1 MNVREQIK
9 NGVLLMDGSMGSY
22 LSTIT
27 GKSSQ
32 DCELAVL
39 EQREMVKDVHRQ
51 YLEAGSQAILTNTYN
66 ANRVFCHGNDVL
78 VHQLIHEAVA
88 VAREAAEGYDAE
100 IFGDIGPIKGLE
112 NGQTGKEYTFV
123 ARQFIDA
130 GIRHFVFETNS
141 SAEGIPETM
150 QYIRDNTEDAFI
162 IVMFAVQADGY
173 SLEGYYYQD
182 LIQQISETGLA
193 DAVGLNCISGA
204 REMRNLFDQMEHEDI
219 LYSFMPSAGSPIVV
233 DNRLVYE
240 SDPQFFGRKMAE
252 LAGNGAKIL
261 GGCCGTTP
269 EHIRQVAR
277 FLASGTSS
285 VPRPGRGRTKVSAGT
300 AKQSVFWE
308 KLQRGEKVIAVEL
321 DPPTDAD
328 LTKFVQGAY
337 DLKESGADVITIA
350 DCPVGRVR
358 MDSSLLACKLEREV
372 GVEALPHLTCR
383 DRNINAT
390 KALLLGLYA
399 EGIRNVLLVTGDP
412 VPSAERDE
420 VKAVYQFNSRKLAT
434 FVASLGETILPEPF
448 HMFGALNVNARNFD
462 IQLQLAQ
469 EKERIGMVGFLTQ
482 PLLSPRAVENLK
494 KARQGLKG
502 YILAG
507 LLPPVSARNA
517 RFMDS
522 EINGIRVS
530 PEIIDQYEDLERE
543 EAEKLAVSL
552 MMQFAREAEPYVN
565 GYYMMTPFS
574 RTALIQQIIEAI
586 HREKLIG

>member
-27 GKSSQ
+27 GQSSQ

-39 EQREMVKDVHRQ
+39 EQRDIVKDIHQQ

-66 ANRVFCHGNDVL
+66 ANRVFCHGNDTL

-112 NGQTGKEYTFV
+112 DEQTGKEYSFV

-141 SAEGIPETM
+141 SAEGIPEAM
-150 QYIRDNTEDAFI
+150 QYIRENTEDAFI

-173 SLEGYYYQD
+173 SLEGYYYRD
-182 LIQQISETGLA
+182 LIRKITETGLA

-204 REMRNLFDQMEHEDI
+204 REMRNLFDQMEHEEI

-233 DNRLVYE
+233 DNRVVYE

-252 LAGNGAKIL
+252 LAANGARIL

-277 FLASGTSS
+277 FLAAGTSS
-285 VPRPGRGRTKVSAGT
+285 VPRPGRTREKVSSGT
-300 AKQSVFWE
+300 AKKSAFWE

-321 DPPTDAD
+321 DPPMDAD

-399 EGIRNVLLVTGDP
+399 EGIKNILLVTGDP

-420 VKAVYQFNSRKLAT
+420 VKAVYQFNSRKLAS

-469 EKERIGMVGFLTQ
+469 EKERIGMTGFLTQ

-494 KARQGLKG
+494 RAREGLKG

-507 LLPPVSARNA
+507 LFPPVSARNA

-522 EINGIRVS
+522 EVNGIRVS
-530 PEIIDQYEDLERE
+530 PEIIEQYEDLDRE
-543 EAEKLAVSL
+543 ESERLAVSL
-552 MMQFAREAEPYVN
+552 MTQFAREAEPYVN
-565 GYYMMTPFS
+565 GYYLMTPFS
-574 RTALIQQIIEAI
+574 RTALIQRIIGSIRE
-586 HREKLIG
+586 EKLI

>member
-27 GKSSQ
+27 GQSSQ

-39 EQREMVKDVHRQ
+39 EQRDIVKDIHQQ

-66 ANRVFCHGNDVL
+66 ANRVFCHGNDTL

-112 NGQTGKEYTFV
+112 DGQTGKEYSFV

-141 SAEGIPETM
+141 SAEGIPEAM
-150 QYIRDNTEDAFI
+150 QYIRENTEDAFI

-173 SLEGYYYQD
+173 SLEGYYYRD
-182 LIQQISETGLA
+182 LIRKITETGLA

-204 REMRNLFDQMEHEDI
+204 REMRNLFDQMEHEEI

-233 DNRLVYE
+233 DNRVVYE

-252 LAGNGAKIL
+252 LAANGARIL

-277 FLASGTSS
+277 FLAAGTSS
-285 VPRPGRGRTKVSAGT
+285 VPRPGRTRERVSSGT
-300 AKQSVFWE
+300 AKKSAFWE

-321 DPPTDAD
+321 DPPMDAD

-399 EGIRNVLLVTGDP
+399 EGIKNILLVTGDP

-420 VKAVYQFNSRKLAT
+420 VKAVYQFNSRKLAS

-469 EKERIGMVGFLTQ
+469 EKERIGMTGFLTQ

-494 KARQGLKG
+494 RAREGLKG

-507 LLPPVSARNA
+507 LFPPVSARNA

-522 EINGIRVS
+522 EVNGIRVA
-530 PEIIDQYEDLERE
+530 PEIIEQYEDLDRE
-543 EAEKLAVSL
+543 EAEQLSVSL
-552 MMQFAREAEPYVN
+552 MTQFARESEPYVN

-574 RTALIQQIIEAI
+574 RTALIQRIIESI
-586 HREKLIG
+586 REEKLI

>member
-27 GKSSQ
+27 GQSSQ

-39 EQREMVKDVHRQ
+39 EQRDIVKDIHQQ

-66 ANRVFCHGNDVL
+66 ANRVFCHGNDTL

-112 NGQTGKEYTFV
+112 DEQTGKEYSFV
-123 ARQFIDA
+123 ARQFIDT

-141 SAEGIPETM
+141 SAEGIPEAM
-150 QYIRDNTEDAFI
+150 RYIRENTEDAFI

-173 SLEGYYYQD
+173 SLEGYYYRD
-182 LIQQISETGLA
+182 LIRKITETGLA

-204 REMRNLFDQMEHEDI
+204 REMWNLFDQMEHEEI

-233 DNRLVYE
+233 DNRVVYE

-252 LAGNGAKIL
+252 LAANGARIL

-277 FLASGTSS
+277 FLAAGTSS
-285 VPRPGRGRTKVSAGT
+285 VPRLGRTREKVSSGT
-300 AKQSVFWE
+300 AKKSAFWE

-321 DPPTDAD
+321 DPPMDAD

-399 EGIRNVLLVTGDP
+399 EGIKNILLVTGDP

-420 VKAVYQFNSRKLAT
+420 VKAVYQFNSRKLAS

-469 EKERIGMVGFLTQ
+469 EKERIGMTGFLTQ

-494 KARQGLKG
+494 RARNGLNG

-507 LLPPVSARNA
+507 LFPPVSARNA

-522 EINGIRVS
+522 EVNGIRVS
-530 PEIIDQYEDLERE
+530 PEIIEQYEDLDRE
-543 EAEKLAVSL
+543 ESERLAVSL
-552 MMQFAREAEPYVN
+552 MTQFAREAEPFVN
-565 GYYMMTPFS
+565 GYYLMTPFS
-574 RTALIQQIIEAI
+574 RTALIQRIIESI
-586 HREKLIG
+586 REEKLI

>member
-27 GKSSQ
+27 GQSSQ

-39 EQREMVKDVHRQ
+39 EQRDIVKDIHQQ

-66 ANRVFCHGNDVL
+66 ANRVFCHGNDTL

-112 NGQTGKEYTFV
+112 DEQTGKEYSFV
-123 ARQFIDA
+123 ARQFIDT

-141 SAEGIPETM
+141 SAEGIPEAM
-150 QYIRDNTEDAFI
+150 QYIRENTEDAFI

-173 SLEGYYYQD
+173 SLEGYYYRD
-182 LIQQISETGLA
+182 LIRKITETGLA

-204 REMRNLFDQMEHEDI
+204 REMRNLFDQMEHEEI

-233 DNRLVYE
+233 DNRVVYE
-240 SDPQFFGRKMAE
+240 SDPKFFGRKMAE
-252 LAGNGAKIL
+252 LAANGARIL

-277 FLASGTSS
+277 FLAAGTSS
-285 VPRPGRGRTKVSAGT
+285 VPRPGRTREKVSSGT
-300 AKQSVFWE
+300 AKRSAFWE

-321 DPPTDAD
+321 DPPMDAD

-399 EGIRNVLLVTGDP
+399 EGIKNILLVTGDP

-420 VKAVYQFNSRKLAT
+420 VKAVYQFNSRKLAA

-469 EKERIGMVGFLTQ
+469 EKERIGMAGFLTQ

-494 KARQGLKG
+494 KARERLKG

-507 LLPPVSARNA
+507 LFPPVSARNA

-522 EINGIRVS
+522 EVNGIRVA
-530 PEIIDQYEDLERE
+530 PEIIEQYEDLDRE
-543 EAEKLAVSL
+543 EAEQLSVSL
-552 MMQFAREAEPYVN
+552 MTQFARESEPYVN

-574 RTALIQQIIEAI
+574 RTALIQRIIESI
-586 HREKLIG
+586 REEKLI

>member
-27 GKSSQ
+27 GQSSQ

-39 EQREMVKDVHRQ
+39 EQRDIVKDIHQQ

-66 ANRVFCHGNDVL
+66 ANRVFCHGNDTL

-112 NGQTGKEYTFV
+112 NGQTGKEYSFV

-141 SAEGIPETM
+141 SAEGIPEAM
-150 QYIRDNTEDAFI
+150 QYIRENTEDAFI

-173 SLEGYYYQD
+173 SLEGYYYRD
-182 LIQQISETGLA
+182 LIRKITETGLA

-204 REMRNLFDQMEHEDI
+204 REMRNLFDQMEHEEI

-233 DNRLVYE
+233 DNRVVYE

-252 LAGNGAKIL
+252 LAANGARIL

-277 FLASGTSS
+277 FLAAGTSS
-285 VPRPGRGRTKVSAGT
+285 VPRPGRTREKVSSGT
-300 AKQSVFWE
+300 AKKSAFWE

-321 DPPTDAD
+321 DPPMDAD

-399 EGIRNVLLVTGDP
+399 EGIKNILLVTGDP

-469 EKERIGMVGFLTQ
+469 EKERIGMTGFLTQ

-494 KARQGLKG
+494 RAREGLNG

-507 LLPPVSARNA
+507 LFPPVSARNA

-522 EINGIRVS
+522 EVNGIRVS
-530 PEIIDQYEDLERE
+530 PEIIEQYEDLDRE
-543 EAEKLAVSL
+543 ESERLAVSL
-552 MMQFAREAEPYVN
+552 MTQFAREAEPFVN
-565 GYYMMTPFS
+565 GYYLMTPFS
-574 RTALIQQIIEAI
+574 RTALIQRIIESI
-586 HREKLIG
+586 REEKLI

>member
-27 GKSSQ
+27 GQSSQ

-39 EQREMVKDVHRQ
+39 EQRDIVKDIHQQ

-66 ANRVFCHGNDVL
+66 ANRVFCHGNDTL

-100 IFGDIGPIKGLE
+100 IFRDIGPIKGLE
-112 NGQTGKEYTFV
+112 NGQTGKEYSFV

-141 SAEGIPETM
+141 SAEGIPEAM
-150 QYIRDNTEDAFI
+150 QYIRENTEDAFI

-173 SLEGYYYQD
+173 SLEGYYYRD
-182 LIQQISETGLA
+182 LIRKITETGLA

-204 REMRNLFDQMEHEDI
+204 REMRNLFDQMEHEEI

-233 DNRLVYE
+233 DNRVVYE

-252 LAGNGAKIL
+252 LAANGARIL

-277 FLASGTSS
+277 FLAAGTSS
-285 VPRPGRGRTKVSAGT
+285 VPRPGRTRERVSSGT
-300 AKQSVFWE
+300 AKKSAFWE

-321 DPPTDAD
+321 DPPMDAD

-390 KALLLGLYA
+390 KALLLGIYA
-399 EGIRNVLLVTGDP
+399 EGIKNILLVTGDP

-469 EKERIGMVGFLTQ
+469 EKERIGMTGFLTQ

-494 KARQGLKG
+494 RAREGLNG

-507 LLPPVSARNA
+507 LFPPVSARNA

-522 EINGIRVS
+522 EVNGIRVS
-530 PEIIDQYEDLERE
+530 PEIIEQYEDLDRE
-543 EAEKLAVSL
+543 ESERLAVSL
-552 MMQFAREAEPYVN
+552 MTQFAREAEPYVN
-565 GYYMMTPFS
+565 GYYLMTPFS
-574 RTALIQQIIEAI
+574 RTALIQRIIGSIRE
-586 HREKLIG
+586 EKLI

>member
-27 GKSSQ
+27 GQSSQ

-39 EQREMVKDVHRQ
+39 EQRDIVKDIHQQ

-66 ANRVFCHGNDVL
+66 ANRVFCHGNDTL

-112 NGQTGKEYTFV
+112 NGQTGKEYSFV

-141 SAEGIPETM
+141 SAEGIPEAM
-150 QYIRDNTEDAFI
+150 QYIRENTEDAFI

-173 SLEGYYYQD
+173 SLEGYYYRD
-182 LIQQISETGLA
+182 LIRKITETGLA

-204 REMRNLFDQMEHEDI
+204 REMRNLFDQMEHEEI

-233 DNRLVYE
+233 DNRVVYE

-252 LAGNGAKIL
+252 LAANGARIL

-277 FLASGTSS
+277 FLAAGTSS
-285 VPRPGRGRTKVSAGT
+285 VPRPGRTRERVSSGT
-300 AKQSVFWE
+300 AKKSAFWE

-321 DPPTDAD
+321 DPPMDAD

-399 EGIRNVLLVTGDP
+399 EGIKNILLVTGDP

-469 EKERIGMVGFLTQ
+469 EKERIGMTGFLTQ

-494 KARQGLKG
+494 RAREGLNG

-507 LLPPVSARNA
+507 LFPPVSARNA

-522 EINGIRVS
+522 EVNGIRVS
-530 PEIIDQYEDLERE
+530 PEIIEQYEDLDRE
-543 EAEKLAVSL
+543 ESERLAVSL
-552 MMQFAREAEPYVN
+552 MTQFAREAEPFVN
-565 GYYMMTPFS
+565 GYYLMTPFS
-574 RTALIQQIIEAI
+574 RTALIQRIIESI
-586 HREKLIG
+586 REEKLI

>member
-27 GKSSQ
+27 GQSSQ

-39 EQREMVKDVHRQ
+39 EQRDIVKDIHQQ

-66 ANRVFCHGNDVL
+66 ANRVFCHGNDTL

-100 IFGDIGPIKGLE
+100 VFGDIGPIKGLE
-112 NGQTGKEYTFV
+112 NGQTGKEYSFV

-141 SAEGIPETM
+141 SAEGIPEAM
-150 QYIRDNTEDAFI
+150 QYIRENTEDAFI

-173 SLEGYYYQD
+173 SLEGYYYRD
-182 LIQQISETGLA
+182 LIRKITETGLA

-204 REMRNLFDQMEHEDI
+204 REMRNLFDQMEHEEI

-233 DNRLVYE
+233 DNRVVYE

-252 LAGNGAKIL
+252 LAANGARIL

-277 FLASGTSS
+277 FLAAGTSS
-285 VPRPGRGRTKVSAGT
+285 VPRPGRTREKVSSGT
-300 AKQSVFWE
+300 AKRSAFWE

-321 DPPTDAD
+321 DPPMDAD

-399 EGIRNVLLVTGDP
+399 EGIKNILLVTGDP

-420 VKAVYQFNSRKLAT
+420 VKAVYQFNSRKLAS

-469 EKERIGMVGFLTQ
+469 EKERIGMTGFLTQ

-494 KARQGLKG
+494 RAREGLNG

-507 LLPPVSARNA
+507 LFPPVSARNA

-522 EINGIRVS
+522 EVNGIRVS
-530 PEIIDQYEDLERE
+530 PEIIEQYEDLDRE
-543 EAEKLAVSL
+543 ESERLAVSL
-552 MMQFAREAEPYVN
+552 MTQFAREAEPYVN
-565 GYYMMTPFS
+565 GYYLMTPFS
-574 RTALIQQIIEAI
+574 RTALIQRIIESI
-586 HREKLIG
+586 REEKLI